1 MQCPSWTLQVRC
13 ETLRTLQNIPA
24 WYKIWHREGY
34 MRCKHYLKDLISPV
48 PDVQLHSHW
57 YVYFMRCVYNVHVH
71 KLLST
76 ANLVYSK
83 FFPTN
88 DPRKSTLVRYQHLI
102 TVDMPQNSSIP
113 GKTSKPEEMGNR
125 NGVWFT
131 TPYSKIDC
139 KKILFL
145 LECFWSWYLRCSK
158 LILSHIHKS
167 Q

>member
-1 MQCPSWTLQVRC
+1 MSELNAAGAKWDIENTPKYTRLIQNMTPRGVYEVKTLPEGSDFPCSRCSTSFTLICLFYEVR
-13 ETLRTLQNIPA
+13 
-24 WYKIWHREGY
+24 
-34 MRCKHYLKDLISPV
+34 
-48 PDVQLHSHW
+48 
-57 YVYFMRCVYNVHVH
+57 VHVH

-158 LILSHIHKS
+158 LILSNIHKS